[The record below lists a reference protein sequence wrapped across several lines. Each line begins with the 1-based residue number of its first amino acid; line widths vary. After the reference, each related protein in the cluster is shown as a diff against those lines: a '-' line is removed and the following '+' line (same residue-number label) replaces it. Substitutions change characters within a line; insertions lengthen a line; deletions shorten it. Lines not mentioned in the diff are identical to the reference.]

1 MDYTVDSFLEKL
13 SSISPSTKK
22 RNFES
27 KKLIQRVYCNF
38 KGNFGKYQILPFP
51 SAITNYPFVV
61 LENTRE
67 INIPRKNIAADG
79 TVSQYNA
86 WIKILPVS
94 AYTIKD
100 PSSGR
105 VVNSLTSEEEALLK
119 KVYAVWEELYAEVDG
134 KNNTIDP
141 VISKLIR
148 RKNYTIFHGYCVNMF
163 EEGDPRKAARQNF
176 SGLFIMTAKNFVDI
190 VSNNIVDNNIMNGN
204 NPGWLND
211 IYSSNL
217 TGRKGFM
224 MMSVSQNVGGPG
236 FNISVNHVLNDSFLQ
251 GVEIPAE
258 EAAEMQNPVETFLGW
273 QARAEGDEV
282 APAERRLFNA
292 KLMQEVIDFMTDLL
306 ARIRLG
312 KQNNTSIKEA
322 IDITT
327 SLLLKNQELSD
338 TRGNQIQDPLL
349 ADLAKQQETQAQ
361 PAAAGYGFSNTP
373 NNPEQVQEKSFG
385 ANPFSNPAVSHQDP
399 ITGSPVAAEHSTQE
413 VPFNRPSFAGG
424 TDSGFPFS
432 SNK

>member
-1 MDYTVDSFLEKL
+1 MYTVDSFLEKL

-67 INIPRKNIAADG
+67 INIPRKNIASDG
-79 TVSQYNA
+79 TVTQYNA

-94 AYTIKD
+94 AYQVKD

-105 VVNSLTSEEEALLK
+105 VTNSLTAEEEAQLK
-119 KVYAVWEELYAEVDG
+119 QVYAVWEELYKEVDG

-176 SGLFIMTAKNFVDI
+176 SALFIMTAKNFVDI

-211 IYSSNL
+211 IYSSDL

-236 FNISVNHVLNDSFLQ
+236 FNISVNHVLNDTFLQ
-251 GVEIPAE
+251 GVTIPEE

-273 QARAEGDEV
+273 QARTEDADVPTE
-282 APAERRLFNA
+282 ERRLYNA
-292 KLMQEVIDFMTDLL
+292 KIMQEAIDYMTDLL
-306 ARIRLG
+306 ARIRMG
-312 KQNNTSIKEA
+312 KQNNTSIQEA
-322 IDITT
+322 ISATT
-327 SLLLKNQELSD
+327 KLLMENQQPTD
-338 TRGNQIQDPLL
+338 TRGNQFNDPVL
-349 ADLAKQQETQAQ
+349 ADLAEKQQ
-361 PAAAGYGFSNTP
+361 PAAGYGFANVP
-373 NNPEQVQEKSFG
+373 NNPEQVQEKNFSSD
-385 ANPFSNPAVSHQDP
+385 PFSNPAVSHQDP
-399 ITGSPVAAEHSTQE
+399 ITGSPVAAEPTRE

>member
-1 MDYTVDSFLEKL
+1 MNYTVDSFLEKL

-51 SAITNYPFVV
+51 SIITNFPFVV
-61 LENTRE
+61 LDNTRE

-86 WIKILPVS
+86 WIKILPVA
-94 AYTIKD
+94 AYNIKD

-105 VVNSLTSEEEALLK
+105 VVNSLTADEEALLK
-119 KVYAVWEELYAEVDG
+119 RVYAVWEELYAEVDG

-163 EEGDPRKAARQNF
+163 EEGDPRKPARQNF

-190 VSNNIVDNNIMNGN
+190 VNTNIVDNNIMNGN

-211 IYSSNL
+211 IYSSDL

-251 GVEIPAE
+251 GVTIPEE

-273 QARAEGDEV
+273 QARVDDADVPTE
-282 APAERRLFNA
+282 ERRLFNA
-292 KLMQEVIDFMTDLL
+292 KLMQEAIDYMTDLL
-306 ARIRLG
+306 ARIRMG

-327 SLLLKNQELSD
+327 NLLMQNQEPSD
-338 TRGNQIQDPLL
+338 SRGNQIQDPLL
-349 ADLAKQQETQAQ
+349 ADLARQQEQQAA
-361 PAAAGYGFSNTP
+361 PAGYGAANVP
-373 NNPEQVQEKSFG
+373 NNPGFAQEKSFT
-385 ANPFSNPAVSHQDP
+385 ADPYNSPAVSHQDP
-399 ITGSPVAAEHSTQE
+399 VTGSPVAAEPVKE
-413 VPFNRPSFAGG
+413 APFNRPSFAGG

>member
-1 MDYTVDSFLEKL
+1 MYTVDSFLEKL

-67 INIPRKNIAADG
+67 INIPRKNIASDG
-79 TVSQYNA
+79 TVTQYNA

-94 AYTIKD
+94 AYQVKD

-105 VVNSLTSEEEALLK
+105 VANSLTAEEEAQLK
-119 KVYAVWEELYAEVDG
+119 QVYAVWEELYKEVDG

-176 SGLFIMTAKNFVDI
+176 SALFIMTAKNFVDI

-211 IYSSNL
+211 IYSSDL

-236 FNISVNHVLNDSFLQ
+236 FNISVNHVLNDTFLQ
-251 GVEIPAE
+251 GVTIPEE

-273 QARAEGDEV
+273 QARTEDADVPTE
-282 APAERRLFNA
+282 ERRLYNA
-292 KLMQEVIDFMTDLL
+292 KIMQEAIDYMTDLL
-306 ARIRLG
+306 ARIRMG
-312 KQNNTSIKEA
+312 KQNNTSIQEA
-322 IDITT
+322 ISVTT
-327 SLLLKNQELSD
+327 KLLMENQQPTD
-338 TRGNQIQDPLL
+338 TRGNQFNDPVL
-349 ADLAKQQETQAQ
+349 ADLAEKQQ
-361 PAAAGYGFSNTP
+361 PAAGYGFANVP
-373 NNPEQVQEKSFG
+373 NNPEQVQEKNFSSD
-385 ANPFSNPAVSHQDP
+385 PFSNPAVSHQDP
-399 ITGSPVAAEHSTQE
+399 ITGSPVAAEPTRE

>member
-1 MDYTVDSFLEKL
+1 MYTVDSFLEKL

-67 INIPRKNIAADG
+67 INIPRKNIASDG
-79 TVSQYNA
+79 TVTQYNA

-94 AYTIKD
+94 AYQVKD

-105 VVNSLTSEEEALLK
+105 VANSLTAEEEAQLK
-119 KVYAVWEELYAEVDG
+119 QVYAVWEELYKEVDG

-176 SGLFIMTAKNFVDI
+176 SALFIMTAKNFVDI

-211 IYSSNL
+211 IYSSDL

-236 FNISVNHVLNDSFLQ
+236 FNISVNHVLNDTFLQ
-251 GVEIPAE
+251 GVTIPEE

-273 QARAEGDEV
+273 QARTEDADVPTE
-282 APAERRLFNA
+282 ERRLYNA
-292 KLMQEVIDFMTDLL
+292 KIMQEAIDYMTDLL
-306 ARIRLG
+306 ARIRMG
-312 KQNNTSIKEA
+312 KQNNTSIQEA
-322 IDITT
+322 ISATT
-327 SLLLKNQELSD
+327 KLLMENQQPTD
-338 TRGNQIQDPLL
+338 TRGNQFNDPVL
-349 ADLAKQQETQAQ
+349 ADLAEKQQ
-361 PAAAGYGFSNTP
+361 PAAGYGFANVP
-373 NNPEQVQEKSFG
+373 NNPEQVQEKNFSSD
-385 ANPFSNPAVSHQDP
+385 PFSNPAVSHQDP
-399 ITGSPVAAEHSTQE
+399 VTGSPVAAEPTRE

>member
-51 SAITNYPFVV
+51 SIITNFPFVV
-61 LENTRE
+61 LDNTRE

-86 WIKILPVS
+86 WIKILPVA
-94 AYTIKD
+94 AYNIKD

-105 VVNSLTSEEEALLK
+105 VVNSLTADEEALLK
-119 KVYAVWEELYAEVDG
+119 RVYAVWEELYAEVDG

-163 EEGDPRKAARQNF
+163 EEGDPRKPARQNF

-190 VSNNIVDNNIMNGN
+190 VNTNIVDNNIMNGN

-211 IYSSNL
+211 IYNSDL

-251 GVEIPAE
+251 GVTIPEE
-258 EAAEMQNPVETFLGW
+258 EAAEMQSPVETFLGW
-273 QARAEGDEV
+273 QARTEDADVPVE
-282 APAERRLFNA
+282 ERRLFNA
-292 KLMQEVIDFMTDLL
+292 KLMQEAIDYMTDLL
-306 ARIRLG
+306 ARIRMG

-327 SLLLKNQELSD
+327 KLLMESQEPSD
-338 TRGNQIQDPLL
+338 SRGNQIQDPLL
-349 ADLAKQQETQAQ
+349 ADVAKMETPTA
-361 PAAAGYGFSNTP
+361 PENTAGYGFTNVP
-373 NNPEQVQEKSFG
+373 NNPGFAQEKSFG
-385 ANPFSNPAVSHQDP
+385 ADPYSNPAVSHQDP
-399 ITGSPVAAEHSTQE
+399 VTGSPVAAEPTKE

-424 TDSGFPFS
+424 MDSGFPFP

>member
-1 MDYTVDSFLEKL
+1 MNYTVDSFLEKL

-51 SAITNYPFVV
+51 SIITNFPFVV
-61 LENTRE
+61 LDNTRE

-86 WIKILPVS
+86 WIKILPVA
-94 AYTIKD
+94 AYNIKD

-105 VVNSLTSEEEALLK
+105 VVNSLTADEEALLK
-119 KVYAVWEELYAEVDG
+119 RVYAVWEELYAEVDG

-163 EEGDPRKAARQNF
+163 EEGDPRKPARQNF

-190 VSNNIVDNNIMNGN
+190 VNTNIVDNNIMNGN

-211 IYSSNL
+211 IYSSDL

-251 GVEIPAE
+251 GVTIPEE

-273 QARAEGDEV
+273 QARSEDADVPTE
-282 APAERRLFNA
+282 ERRLFNA
-292 KLMQEVIDFMTDLL
+292 KLMQEAIDYMTDLL
-306 ARIRLG
+306 ARIRMG
-312 KQNNTSIKEA
+312 KQNNTSIQEA
-322 IDITT
+322 INITAK
-327 SLLLKNQELSD
+327 LLMENQEPSD
-338 TRGNQIQDPLL
+338 SRGNQIQDPLL
-349 ADLAKQQETQAQ
+349 ADLARQQEQQTA
-361 PAAAGYGFSNTP
+361 PAGYGATNVP
-373 NNPEQVQEKSFG
+373 NNPGFAQERNLS
-385 ANPFSNPAVSHQDP
+385 ADPYSNPAVSHQDP
-399 ITGSPVAAEHSTQE
+399 ITGSPVAAEPTKE
-413 VPFNRPSFAGG
+413 VPFPRPSFAGG
-424 TDSGFPFS
+424 TDSGFPFP

>member
-1 MDYTVDSFLEKL
+1 MNYTVDSFLEKL
-13 SSISPSTKK
+13 SSISPSSKK

-51 SAITNYPFVV
+51 SVITNYPFVV
-61 LENTRE
+61 LDNTRE
-67 INIPRKNIAADG
+67 INIPRKNVAADG

-94 AYTIKD
+94 AFQIKD

-105 VVNSLTSEEEALLK
+105 VVNSLTSEEETLLK
-119 KVYAVWEELYAEVDG
+119 KVYAVWEELYKEVDG

-176 SGLFIMTAKNFVDI
+176 SGLFIMTAKNFVDT
-190 VSNNIVDNNIMNGN
+190 VSSNIVDNNIMNGN

-211 IYSSNL
+211 IYSSDL

-273 QARAEGDEV
+273 QARTEDDEV
-282 APAERRLFNA
+282 PPAERRLFNA
-292 KLMQEVIDFMTDLL
+292 KLMQEAIDYMTDLL
-306 ARIRLG
+306 VRIRMG
-312 KQNNTSIKEA
+312 KQNNTSIQEA
-322 IDITT
+322 INATT
-327 SLLLKNQELSD
+327 ALLMQTQEPTD
-338 TRGNQIQDPLL
+338 TRGAQFQDPVL
-349 ADLAKQQETQAQ
+349 AELAKQQE
-361 PAAAGYGFSNTP
+361 PKPEAGYGFSNVP
-373 NNPEQVQEKSFG
+373 NNPAQVQEKNLG
-385 ANPFSNPAVSHQDP
+385 ADPFTNPAVSHQDP
-399 ITGSPVAAEHSTQE
+399 ITGSPVAAEPTKE
-413 VPFNRPSFAGG
+413 APFSRPSFAGG
-424 TDSGFPFS
+424 SDSGFPFS

>member
-1 MDYTVDSFLEKL
+1 MNYTVDSFLEKL

-51 SAITNYPFVV
+51 SVITNFPFVV

-94 AYTIKD
+94 AYNIKD

-119 KVYAVWEELYAEVDG
+119 NVYSIWEELYKEVDG

-190 VSNNIVDNNIMNGN
+190 VNTNIVDNNIMNGTN

-211 IYSSNL
+211 IYSSDL

-236 FNISVNHVLNDSFLQ
+236 FNISVNHVLNESFLQ
-251 GVEIPAE
+251 GVAIPEE
-258 EAAEMQNPVETFLGW
+258 EANEMQNPVETFLGW
-273 QARAEGDEV
+273 QARSDEEV
-282 APAERRLFNA
+282 PTAERRLFNA
-292 KLMQEVIDFMTDLL
+292 KLMQEAINFMTDLL
-306 ARIRLG
+306 ARIRMG

-322 IDITT
+322 VDATT
-327 SLLLKNQELSD
+327 SLLLKEQEPSD
-338 TRGNQIQDPLL
+338 SRGNAFQDPLL
-349 ADLAKQQETQAQ
+349 ADMAKQAGEQTQ
-361 PAAAGYGFSNTP
+361 PAAAGGYGFANVP
-373 NNPEQVQEKSFG
+373 NNPEFVQEKSFG
-385 ANPFSNPAVSHQDP
+385 ADPFNSPAVSHQDP
-399 ITGSPVAAEHSTQE
+399 VTGSPVGAET
-413 VPFNRPSFAGG
+413 PFSRPAFAGG
-424 TDSGFPFS
+424 NDSGFPFP

>member
-1 MDYTVDSFLEKL
+1 MYTVDSFLEKL

-94 AYTIKD
+94 AYQVKD

-105 VVNSLTSEEEALLK
+105 VTNSLTAEEEAQLK
-119 KVYAVWEELYAEVDG
+119 QVYAVWEELYKEVDG

-176 SGLFIMTAKNFVDI
+176 SALFIMTAKNFVDI

-211 IYSSNL
+211 IYSSDL

-236 FNISVNHVLNDSFLQ
+236 FNISVNHVLNDTFLQ
-251 GVEIPAE
+251 GVTIPEE

-273 QARAEGDEV
+273 QARTEDADVPTE
-282 APAERRLFNA
+282 ERRLYNA
-292 KLMQEVIDFMTDLL
+292 KIMQEAIDYMTDLL
-306 ARIRLG
+306 ARIRMG
-312 KQNNTSIKEA
+312 KQNNTSIQEA
-322 IDITT
+322 ISATT
-327 SLLLKNQELSD
+327 KLLMENQQPTD
-338 TRGNQIQDPLL
+338 TRGNQFNDPVL
-349 ADLAKQQETQAQ
+349 ADLAEKQQ
-361 PAAAGYGFSNTP
+361 PAAGYGFANVP
-373 NNPEQVQEKSFG
+373 NNPEQVQEKNFSSD
-385 ANPFSNPAVSHQDP
+385 PFSNPAVSHQDP
-399 ITGSPVAAEHSTQE
+399 ITGSPVAAEPTRE

>member
-1 MDYTVDSFLEKL
+1 MNYTVDSFLEKL

-51 SAITNYPFVV
+51 SIITNFPFVV
-61 LENTRE
+61 LDNTRE

-86 WIKILPVS
+86 WIKILPVA
-94 AYTIKD
+94 AYNIKD

-105 VVNSLTSEEEALLK
+105 VVNSLTADEEALLK
-119 KVYAVWEELYAEVDG
+119 RVYAVWEELYAEVDG

-163 EEGDPRKAARQNF
+163 EEGDPRKPARQNF

-190 VSNNIVDNNIMNGN
+190 VNTNIVDNNIMNGAN

-211 IYSSNL
+211 IYNSDL

-236 FNISVNHVLNDSFLQ
+236 FNISVNHLLNDSFLQ
-251 GVEIPAE
+251 GVTIPEE

-273 QARAEGDEV
+273 QARVEDAEVPTE
-282 APAERRLFNA
+282 ERRLFNA
-292 KLMQEVIDFMTDLL
+292 KLMQEAINYMTDLI
-306 ARIRLG
+306 ARIRMG

-327 SLLLKNQELSD
+327 KLLMESQEPSD
-338 TRGNQIQDPLL
+338 SRGNQIQDPLL
-349 ADLAKQQETQAQ
+349 ADVAKLESSAA
-361 PAAAGYGFSNTP
+361 PENAAGYGYANVP
-373 NNPEQVQEKSFG
+373 NNPGFAQEKNFG
-385 ANPFSNPAVSHQDP
+385 ADPYSNPAVSHQDP
-399 ITGSPVAAEHSTQE
+399 VTGSPVAAEPTKE
-413 VPFNRPSFAGG
+413 VPFSRPSFAGG
-424 TDSGFPFS
+424 TESGFPFS

>member
-1 MDYTVDSFLEKL
+1 MYTVDSFLEKL

-51 SAITNYPFVV
+51 SIITNFPFVV
-61 LENTRE
+61 LDNTRE

-86 WIKILPVS
+86 WIKILPVA
-94 AYTIKD
+94 AYNIKD

-105 VVNSLTSEEEALLK
+105 VVNSLTADEEALLK
-119 KVYAVWEELYAEVDG
+119 RVYAVWEELYAEVDG

-163 EEGDPRKAARQNF
+163 EEGDPRKPARQNF
-176 SGLFIMTAKNFVDI
+176 SALFIMTAKNFVDI
-190 VSNNIVDNNIMNGN
+190 VNTNIVDNNILNGN

-211 IYSSNL
+211 IYSSDL

-236 FNISVNHVLNDSFLQ
+236 FNISVNHQLNESYLQ
-251 GVEIPAE
+251 GVAVPEE

-273 QARAEGDEV
+273 QARSDDMETPTE
-282 APAERRLFNA
+282 ERRLFNA
-292 KLMQEVIDFMTDLL
+292 KLMQEAIDYMTDLL
-306 ARIRLG
+306 ARIRMG

-327 SLLLKNQELSD
+327 KLLMQSQEPSD
-338 TRGNQIQDPLL
+338 TRGNQINDPLL
-349 ADLAKQQETQAQ
+349 ADLAKQQESQGI
-361 PAAAGYGFSNTP
+361 PAGYGAANVP
-373 NNPEQVQEKSFG
+373 NNPEFTQERNFK
-385 ANPFSNPAVSHQDP
+385 NPAVSHQDP
-399 ITGSPVAAEHSTQE
+399 VTGSPTAADPTKE

-424 TDSGFPFS
+424 MDSGFPFS